1 MNTKRYSGRRLIPAP
16 NCYYPIWIVISGRSC
31 TRKRWI
37 RKRNSGLKN
46 TRYTQPALFVTEYAL
61 AQLWMSWGIQPTLFC
76 GHSIGEF
83 VAAHLAGVF
92 SLPDALTLIAAR
104 GKMVSEQPRGSML
117 SVRMAAERVSALMTP
132 ELSMAAINSHT
143 LCVVAGPDEHIAD
156 FARLLDEQGIANQP
170 LSTSHAFHSAMM
182 DPIVAEFAEVVA
194 GIPLNRPRKPV
205 VSTVSGTWMTD
216 AQATD
221 PHYWAKHL
229 RDTVRFSDA
238 LDTIFS
244 LGNPLLLEVGPGHVM
259 ATLARQQAGKKPI
272 PVLAGIADLPDW
284 KAACR
289 SVLNTLGLLYQNGID
304 PDWAG
309 FYAGQQRK
317 KVQVPTYAF
326 TKKRCWLDPVNPDQR
341 GSSAP
346 LPDREVNFHPVAA
359 AHSLIS
365 APGLNSSGAL
375 VPDQNP
381 PIAMRKH
388 TLIHTVSQLLE
399 EASGIEM
406 DGVAPDTSFL
416 EIGLDSLLL
425 TQVALTL
432 KKEFG
437 VPITFRQLTNDYT
450 SPEQLADYLD
460 QTTPGRAS
468 AACAASRTCC
478 VCGTRCATRHRWLS
492 IRPWT

>member
-1 MNTKRYSGRRLIPAP
+1 
-16 NCYYPIWIVISGRSC
+16 
-31 TRKRWI
+31 
-37 RKRNSGLKN
+37 
-46 TRYTQPALFVTEYAL
+46 
-61 AQLWMSWGIQPTLFC
+61 MSWGIQPTLFC

-92 SLPDALTLIAAR
+92 SLSDALTLIATR
-104 GKMVSEQPRGSML
+104 GRLVSEQPRGSML
-117 SVRMAAERVSALMTP
+117 SVRMAAEQVAALITP
-132 ELSMAAINSHT
+132 GLSMAAINSHA

-156 FARLLDEQGIANQP
+156 FARLLDERGVPNQP

-182 DPIVAEFAEVVA
+182 DPIVDKFAEVVA
-194 GIPLNRPRKPV
+194 GVTLNRPQKPI

-221 PHYWAKHL
+221 PRYWAKHL

-244 LGNPLLLEVGPGHVM
+244 LGHPLLLEVGPGRVT

-272 PVLAGIADLPDW
+272 TVLAGIPDLPDW
-284 KAACR
+284 EADCQA
-289 SVLNTLGLLYQNGID
+289 VLNTLGVLYQNGID

-317 KVQVPTYAF
+317 KVQLPAYAF
-326 TKKRCWLDPVNPDQR
+326 NRKRCWLDPVSPD
-341 GSSAP
+341 P
-346 LPDREVNFHPVAA
+346 VKPDPVWTDREVNLGPMTT
-359 AHSLIS
+359 AHSLH
-365 APGLNSSGAL
+365 PTNELNASGATI
-375 VPDQNP
+375 PDQKKL
-381 PIAMRKH
+381 IAMRKDK
-388 TLIHTVSQLLE
+388 LIHTVNQLLE

-437 VPITFRQLTNDYT
+437 VPITFRQLTSDYT
-450 SPEQLADYLD
+450 SPEQLAGYLD
-460 QTTPGRAS
+460 QTLPAEPEPKVQPPAEVQYRATT
-468 AACAASRTCC
+468 AQP
-478 VCGTRCATRHRWLS
+478 AT
-492 IRPWT
+492 TTG